1 MQKFNYQLA
10 KEDIK
15 GNLVLAQT
23 LLRAHYPYFLDFD
36 VTEEEESLIL
46 ESHPE
51 HLYDWQEMMKLDT
64 EEKLRHLI
72 NIGQIF
78 PTLNN
83 SKYSYHFTPDNLVF
97 DLNASPLLVR
107 RGIVGASLSV

>member
-36 VTEEEESLIL
+36 ETEEEESLIL
-46 ESHPE
+46 ESHP
-51 HLYDWQEMMKLDT
+51 
-64 EEKLRHLI
+64 
-72 NIGQIF
+72 
-78 PTLNN
+78 
-83 SKYSYHFTPDNLVF
+83 
-97 DLNASPLLVR
+97 
-107 RGIVGASLSV
+107 

>member
-46 ESHPE
+46 ESH
-51 HLYDWQEMMKLDT
+51 Q
-64 EEKLRHLI
+64 
-72 NIGQIF
+72 NIYMTG
-78 PTLNN
+78 
-83 SKYSYHFTPDNLVF
+83 K
-97 DLNASPLLVR
+97 R
-107 RGIVGASLSV
+107 